1 MSMMMT
7 VNIFIIYHHH
17 HQRVDDDDLDHQRRE
32 RVATRAGKDEA
43 RKRPRRWVAEDPGA
57 RVFKLA
63 LFIYIRVS
71 DQVLEILNFAFFYIR
86 VNLFHFA

>member
-1 MSMMMT
+1 M
-7 VNIFIIYHHH
+7 
-17 HQRVDDDDLDHQRRE
+17 
-32 RVATRAGKDEA
+32 ATRAGKDEA

-71 DQVLEILNFAFFYIR
+71 DQVLEILNFAFFYLGQSFSLLPER
-86 VNLFHFA
+86 WQTEEYSADVQ